1 MAYVKNLT
9 AERGCSSMIPKKSV
23 KTVGKKVAKNAALQ
37 ILAISAKLALSRNK
51 DNAHPARFTVTSVK
65 TLKPVKNVRIILK

>member
-9 AERGCSSMIPKKSV
+9 AERGVSSMIPKKSAE
-23 KTVGKKVAKNAALQ
+23 TVGKKVAKNAALQ
-37 ILAISAKLALSRNK
+37 ILAISAKLALLTTSE
-51 DNAHPARFTVTSVK
+51 NAHPAWLTATSVK